1 MSRSQQ
7 IIDKTNH
14 FGANNYL
21 PLPVVL
27 TRGEGVWV
35 WDVEGNKYMDM
46 LSAYSALSHGHR
58 HPRVIAAL
66 LQQAERLTLTSRA
79 FHNDLLGELYE
90 RVVKATGLPKVLPM
104 NTGAEAVETAIKAAR
119 KWGET
124 VKGVPVGQGQIIC
137 CENNFHGRTIT
148 IVTFSTEQDY
158 RSGFGPFTP
167 GFEIVE
173 YGNIEALEE
182 CINERTVA
190 FLVEPIQGEAGI
202 LIPPEGYLAAAHE
215 LCKKHNVLLMADEIQ
230 TGLGRTGKMFCCEH
244 EGVLPEVMILG
255 KALGGGVLP
264 VSAIAAT
271 EQVMDVFEPGQH
283 GSTFGGNPLGAAV
296 GVAAMDALVEEDL
309 VEKSRVLGDH
319 LMGKLMELDSPH
331 VKQIRGK
338 GLFVGIDLKP
348 EAGGARRFCEALLD
362 QGILAKETHESVIR
376 LAPPLTISEQELD
389 WAIERVAKVLR

>member
-104 NTGAEAVETAIKAAR
+104 NTGAEAVETALKAAR
-119 KWGET
+119 KWGYQ
-124 VKGVPVGQGQIIC
+124 VKGVADGKQEIIC
-137 CENNFHGRTIT
+137 CENNFHGRTVT
-148 IVTFSTEQDY
+148 IISFSTEEDY
-158 RSGFGPFTP
+158 RTGFGPFTP
-167 GFEIVE
+167 GFPVIK
-173 YGNIEALEE
+173 YGDIEALEGA
-182 CINERTVA
+182 INDNTVA
-190 FLVEPIQGEAGI
+190 FMVEPIQGEAGI
-202 LIPPEGYLAAAHE
+202 IMPPDGFMKQAAE
-215 LCKKHNVLLMADEIQ
+215 VCKENNVLLVADEIQ
-230 TGLGRTGKMFCCEH
+230 TGFGRTGKMFCCEH
-244 EGVLPEVMILG
+244 EDVKPDVYIMG
-255 KALGGGVLP
+255 KTLGGGVMP

-271 EQVMDVFEPGQH
+271 EEVMDVFQPGQH
-283 GSTFGGNPLGAAV
+283 GSTFGGNPLAAAV
-296 GVAAMDALVEEDL
+296 GVAAIDVLVEEDL
-309 VEKSRVLGDH
+309 AGQSRDKGEY
-319 LMGKLMELDSPH
+319 LMGKLRGINSPH
-331 VKQIRGK
+331 VKEIRGR
-338 GLFVGIDLKP
+338 GLFVGIDLLP
-348 EAGGARRFCEALLD
+348 EAGGARPFCEAL
-362 QGILAKETHESVIR
+362 QAEGILAKETHESVIR